1 MLEELNFTV
10 DDFKRSTWR
19 EIIAGCDKKLCQS
32 FATAF
37 FNAAK
42 QAKEDGKNSLYQ
54 VYLLLH
60 AVCGLWLKPE
70 EKSTPFAPIWQGAD
84 GSRSV
89 DISDFSESHIVKLK
103 EILPEIDEPELQSR
117 IGDVIWTY
125 QHNGN
130 FLIAEAA
137 VDAYL
142 QTGEELLSSDDY
154 FHGVEHITRA
164 IYLAA
169 SLGRD
174 SKKFSEVV
182 RKIEELI
189 STHSPTFQPFI
200 GELLDLLFTY
210 RQGKVYENASI
221 AERYAENYQ
230 KTGELHFSRIYWN
243 AAARWH
249 HIEDNIDAELAC
261 LVNEAEC
268 YVNESESSLNQ
279 SGGMR
284 NSIAAHHL
292 QCAIEAFR
300 RIPGTEVRRE
310 ELHKKMLELQVM
322 SQNELGKIS
331 QEVDLTRH
339 VEKAL
344 SAIKDNPFQEAFF
357 SLCLISSSPNVKN
370 LRDMIDKMALESHMY
385 SLTTKNI
392 VNEKGRVTG
401 RRNSMLTG
409 TPEEIEAAKQAEM
422 HQWAHQENG
431 AQATVANIARL
442 QLLQEHTPGL
452 RDFLE
457 FTSNNPFVPPGR
469 EMIFA
474 KGLLLGFQGNFLES
488 LSLLIPQ
495 IENSIRYLLNRQGVV
510 TSSLSPDGIQEE
522 FDLNV
527 LLEMPETVQ
536 IFGEDLIF
544 DLKGTFTSRFGAN
557 YRNLFAHG
565 LLDFQE
571 FYSYTAVYIWW
582 LLLRICCLPL
592 IIANHQE
599 ESKDDT
605 TPNE

>member
-1 MLEELNFTV
+1 MLEEMNFTL
-10 DDFKRSTWR
+10 DDFKHSKWR
-19 EIIAGCDKKLCQS
+19 EIIAGCDKELCQS

-42 QAKEDGKNSLYQ
+42 QAKEEGNNSLYQ

-60 AVCGLWLKPE
+60 AVCGLWLRPDD
-70 EKSTPFAPIWQGAD
+70 KSTPFAPIWQGTD

-89 DISDFSESHIVKLK
+89 DICDFFESHIEKLK
-103 EILPEIDEPELQSR
+103 EIFSEIDEPELSSR
-117 IGDVIWTY
+117 VGDVIWTC
-125 QHNGN
+125 QHRGN
-130 FLIAEAA
+130 ISFAESTI
-137 VDAYL
+137 DAYL
-142 QTGEELLSSDDY
+142 RAGENLLSPDDY
-154 FHGVEHITRA
+154 FYGVEHFTRA
-164 IYLAA
+164 IHLAA

-174 SKKFSEVV
+174 SRKFSEVV
-182 RKIEELI
+182 SKIEELI
-189 STHSPTFQPFI
+189 SRHSPTFQPFI
-200 GELLDLLFTY
+200 GEFLELFFTY
-210 RQGKVYENASI
+210 RQGIFKENASI
-221 AERYAENYQ
+221 AECYAINYQ
-230 KTGELHFSRIYWN
+230 KNGEWYLARNYWN

-249 HIEDNIDAELAC
+249 HIEENNDAERVC
-261 LVNEAEC
+261 LINEAEC
-268 YVNESESSLNQ
+268 YVSESESSLNQ
-279 SGGMR
+279 SGRMH

-300 RIPGTEVRRE
+300 RIPGTEARRE
-310 ELHKKMLELQVM
+310 ELHKKMLELQAM

-331 QEVDLTRH
+331 QEVDLTPH

-344 SAIKDNPFQEAFF
+344 SAIKDKPFQEAIF
-357 SLCLISSSPNVKN
+357 SLCLIGSSPNVKF
-370 LRDMIDKMALESHMY
+370 LRETIDKAAIEAPFH
-385 SLTTKNI
+385 SLISMNI

-401 RRNSMLTG
+401 RRNSMLSG

-474 KGLLLGFQGNFLES
+474 KGFLLGFQGDFLES

-495 IENSIRYLLNRQGVV
+495 IENSIRYLLNRQDVV
-510 TSSLSPDGIQEE
+510 TSSLSSDGIQEE
-522 FDLNV
+522 FDLNK

-536 IFGEDLIF
+536 LFGEDIIF

-582 LLLRICCLPL
+582 LILRICCLPL
-592 IIANHQE
+592 INAKHQE
-599 ESKDDT
+599 ESKDDP